1 MEKVNN
7 SNDDE
12 EELDGKRA
20 VTYQVSF
27 RFLEFWYRLC
37 LFVYFFTYFLRNT
50 EYLFNFLTA
59 SVA

>member
-1 MEKVNN
+1 MEGMEKVNN

-27 RFLEFWYRLC
+27 RFILSSGIGCVC
-37 LFVYFFTYFLRNT
+37 LFIFL
-50 EYLFNFLTA
+50 LIF
-59 SVA
+59 